1 MPIAPGRSSSSRDFR
16 LLWLAQTSSLAG
28 VQFGIVA
35 IPLTAVLTLDAS
47 PAQVGLLTSLSSAS
61 WLILGVFV
69 GPLVDRVAFRR
80 SIIFSHVLRAALLAS
95 VAVLAMSGTLGMA
108 YLYCAVFAVGALSM
122 VFETAYQA
130 LLPTMSARDELGP
143 RNGKLAVTDG
153 LSRTAGPSLA
163 GYVVDAL
170 SSSAALLT
178 QSAGYALAG
187 VATACMTPADGQR
200 GERRRLSTGSL
211 RGTASFLWGEKT
223 VRAMLLS
230 EVGYLYFFNIAFAV
244 IMVFFVRELGMT
256 AMLVGLIFAAGSVG
270 GILSGVV
277 SVHLSHL
284 PLRQHLIVGS
294 TVRAMGLALMPLA
307 VFMDGQEVY
316 FLAGARFL
324 NSFGWTLWEVR
335 KRTETQLRSPEERLG
350 RIQGL
355 FLFCSRS
362 GEALGALTGAL
373 SAALIG
379 TIPTVVTG
387 CLGCV
392 LSVAVAWT
400 TPPVPAP
407 DAEGPDA
414 GHGSPS

>member
-1 MPIAPGRSSSSRDFR
+1 M
-16 LLWLAQTSSLAG
+16 
-28 VQFGIVA
+28 
-35 IPLTAVLTLDAS
+35 
-47 PAQVGLLTSLSSAS
+47 
-61 WLILGVFV
+61 
-69 GPLVDRVAFRR
+69 
-80 SIIFSHVLRAALLAS
+80 
-95 VAVLAMSGTLGMA
+95 
-108 YLYCAVFAVGALSM
+108 
-122 VFETAYQA
+122 
-130 LLPTMSARDELGP
+130 
-143 RNGKLAVTDG
+143 TDG

-244 IMVFFVRELGMT
+244 IMVFFVRELGIT
-256 AMLVGLIFAAGSVG
+256 ATLVGLIFATGSVG
-270 GILSGVV
+270 GILSGLV

-324 NSFGWTLWEVR
+324 KFIRLDALGSSQAHREA
-335 KRTETQLRSPEERLG
+335 QLRSPEKMLG

-362 GEALGALTGAL
+362 GEALGALAACPLSGSDRNDPDGRHRMLGLRPIRGSGLDDAAGARPGRRGPRRRSREPL
-373 SAALIG
+373 MSAN
-379 TIPTVVTG
+379 
-387 CLGCV
+387 
-392 LSVAVAWT
+392 
-400 TPPVPAP
+400 
-407 DAEGPDA
+407 
-414 GHGSPS
+414 